1 MPSEEE
7 ILTDLEI
14 LQESGLIDVQG
25 IDEKGNWIYRL
36 TELGK
41 FVVGEVQYNLDRI
54 KELKRILPMF
64 DDEIKR
70 KN

>member
-14 LQESGLIDVQG
+14 VQESGLIEVQG

-36 TELGK
+36 SELVK